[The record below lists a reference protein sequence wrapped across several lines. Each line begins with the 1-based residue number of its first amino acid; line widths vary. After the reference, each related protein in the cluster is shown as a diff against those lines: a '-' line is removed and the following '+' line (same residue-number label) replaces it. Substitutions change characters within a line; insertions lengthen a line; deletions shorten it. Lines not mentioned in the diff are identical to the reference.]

1 MDCREES
8 KTTVKELRDMLDELI
23 RQGKGDY
30 KVDFIIFT
38 CYECDN
44 HDSSPTGILEW
55 SVGMEKDRCKD
66 NKFESF
72 EYALYQLRQYVFRNI
87 ILELKRIA

>member
-8 KTTVKELRDMLDELI
+8 KTTVKELRDMLDGLI

-38 CYECDN
+38 CYERGHEN
-44 HDSSPTGILEW
+44 SDSKITLNK
-55 SVGMEKDRCKD
+55 VDDDEKTIKLKETC
-66 NKFESF
+66 
-72 EYALYQLRQYVFRNI
+72 NI
-87 ILELKRIA
+87 